1 MKKIVTA
8 LGNQILNENLKNE
21 KEFEILGQDI
31 PYQEGIFEIM
41 EEKNEID
48 YLILSEILPGENNI
62 EKLIEK
68 IKEKNNNIKIIIILE
83 KRKKELE
90 NILYKKGILK
100 IYYNNEVE
108 INEIVSYI
116 KEEDKKE
123 NLKKDNEEIKKELNN
138 LKEILIKNNIYH
150 NEEENDK
157 NIIKNNKIKN
167 INYKK
172 CRNIENNKFKILDNK
187 KNNKEKINKKI
198 ISIVG
203 TGGVGK
209 SIVTLNLAKSFKET
223 QNKILIIDFD
233 ILNNSLHTILG
244 VNKYPQK
251 IKEKLQKN
259 DLIKNKINVKELIIK
274 INKKVDL
281 ISGINLLFDSKYKIS
296 NEKIKFI
303 LEELKQS
310 YDVIII
316 DTSSECFFDYTK
328 NILKN
333 SNNILFLLEANLLE
347 IKKAQNLLK
356 IYIEEWKISKERFNL
371 IINKYNENSVDD
383 VIINNIF
390 SEYKILGK
398 IKMNKKYNNLINK
411 NYKNKLFQNNL
422 KKEYKK
428 ITNKIIKLNNKKIK
442 LMLENVFNKF
452 KYNLIQKN
460 KNIYTFY
467 KK

>member
-90 NILYKKGILK
+90 NILYKNGILK

>member
-90 NILYKKGILK
+90 NILYKNGILK

-303 LEELKQS
+303 LEELKQN

>member
-1 MKKIVTA
+1 MKKIITA
-8 LGNQILNENLKNE
+8 LANPILNENLKKE
-21 KEFEILGQDI
+21 KDFEILTKDI
-31 PYQEGIFEIM
+31 QYQEGIFEII

-68 IKEKNNNIKIIIILE
+68 IKEKNIKIKIIIIIE
-83 KRKKELE
+83 SKKEELE

-108 INEIVSYI
+108 INEIISFI
-116 KEEDKKE
+116 KNENKKIE
-123 NLKKDNEEIKKELNN
+123 NDNEEIKKELNK
-138 LKEILIKNNIYH
+138 LKEILIKNNIYY
-150 NEEENDK
+150 EIDEENNSIK
-157 NIIKNNKIKN
+157 NEKSNKIKKNKTENNNKIKLTKN
-167 INYKK
+167 KK
-172 CRNIENNKFKILDNK
+172 YNIEIN
-187 KNNKEKINKKI
+187 NKKI

-209 SIVTLNLAKSFKET
+209 SIVTLNLAKILKEK

-259 DLIKNKINVKELIIK
+259 NLIQNKINIKELIIK

-303 LEELKQS
+303 LEELKEY
-310 YDVIII
+310 YDTIII

-347 IKKAQNLLK
+347 LKKANNLLN
-356 IYIEEWKISKERFNL
+356 IYTEEWNIAKEKFNL

-383 VIINNIF
+383 LIINNIF
-390 SEYKILGK
+390 SKYKILGK
-398 IKMNKKYNNLINK
+398 IKMSKKYNILINK
-411 NYKNKLFQNNL
+411 NYKQNIFQNNI
-422 KKEYKK
+422 KKEYEK
-428 ITNKIIKLNNKKIK
+428 ITDKIIKLNNRKRK
-442 LMLENVFNKF
+442 LILENIINKI

-460 KNIYTFY
+460 NLVQK
-467 KK
+467 